1 MIYDKYTQHQWNHMG
16 HYQQTEAMYQWL
28 VEYASN
34 PKYFPLSATGVLNNG
49 DRT

>member
-16 HYQQTEAMYQWL
+16 HKQQTEAMYQWL

-34 PKYFPLSATGVLNNG
+34 PKYFPLSATGVLTNG